1 MMEKGRI
8 LIVDDEVD
16 ILQSFQIILEE
27 EGYYVET
34 TDNPREA
41 LERLKEKSFDLV
53 MSDMRMPNMTGEEF
67 LIELRKFNK
76 VTSFIVMTAY
86 GTIENAVRCMKEGAF
101 HYISKPIDFN
111 DPGVWKL
118 IQEAVEKSQILQE
131 NIRLKTELESL
142 RSDKNPIL
150 TKNPQMLQIIEYIKK
165 VAPLDLT
172 VLIYGESGV
181 GKELVAKA
189 IHNLST
195 RSDKPFIPINCA
207 NISPDIM
214 EAEFFGYKKGS
225 FTGATEDRKGIIERA
240 NGGTIFLDEIGE
252 LPLDIQGKLLRF
264 LQEKEIR
271 RIGDDRAIYVD
282 VRVIAATNRDLQKLV
297 SEGKFREDLF
307 YRIEGLKIYIPP
319 LRERKEDIPVLV
331 KNFIDIF
338 NEKYGGNIKGITSK
352 AMEILLN
359 YDWPGNIRQLE
370 NVVNKACVL
379 ASDSEYINENHIDP
393 SIKFSIKQEFPLEY
407 SQAKKMHMDRFMK
420 TYLKVLLTMTEGNI
434 TQAAK
439 LANIERQSLQKLLKK
454 YNVNP
459 SEFRKIP

>member
-1 MMEKGRI
+1 MEKGRI
-8 LIVDDEVD
+8 LIVDDEED
-16 ILQSFQIILEE
+16 ILQSFKIILEE
-27 EGYYVET
+27 EGYYVEI
-34 TDNPREA
+34 TDNPYDA
-41 LERLKEKSFDLV
+41 LERLKKKSFDLV

-67 LIELRKFNK
+67 LIELRKFNGT
-76 VTSFIVMTAY
+76 TSFIVMTAY

-111 DPGVWKL
+111 DPVIWKL

-131 NIRLKTELESL
+131 NIKLKKELESL
-142 RSDKNPIL
+142 RSDKNPII
-150 TKNPQMLQIIEYIKK
+150 TKNPQMIQIIEYIKK

-189 IHNLST
+189 IHSNSS

-207 NISPDIM
+207 NISPEIM
-214 EAEFFGYKKGS
+214 EAEFFGYKRGS
-225 FTGATEDRKGIIERA
+225 FTGANEDRKGIIERA

-271 RIGDDRAIYVD
+271 RIGDDKAIYVD
-282 VRVIAATNRDLQKLV
+282 VRVVAATNKDLQKLV
-297 SEGKFREDLF
+297 SEGRFREDLF
-307 YRIEGLKIYIPP
+307 YRIEGLKIHIPP
-319 LRERKEDIPVLV
+319 LRERKEDIPILV

-338 NEKYGGNIKGITSK
+338 NEKYGGDIKGITSK

-359 YDWPGNIRQLE
+359 YNWPGNIRQLE

-379 ASDSEYINENHIDP
+379 ASGSDYINENHIDP

-407 SQAKKMHMDRFMK
+407 SQAKKIHMDKFMK
-420 TYLKVLLTMTEGNI
+420 TYLKVLLTMTDGNI

-459 SEFRKIP
+459 SEFRKIS

>member
-1 MMEKGRI
+1 MEKGKI
-8 LIVDDEVD
+8 LIVDDEED
-16 ILQSFQIILEE
+16 ILQSFKIILEE
-27 EGYYVET
+27 EGYYVEI
-34 TDNPREA
+34 TDNPYDA
-41 LERLKEKSFDLV
+41 LERLKKKSFDLV

-67 LIELRKFNK
+67 LIELRKFNGT
-76 VTSFIVMTAY
+76 TSFIVMTAY

-111 DPGVWKL
+111 DPVIWKL

-131 NIRLKTELESL
+131 NIKLKKELESL
-142 RSDKNPIL
+142 RSDKNPII
-150 TKNPQMLQIIEYIKK
+150 TKNPQMIQIIEYIKK

-189 IHNLST
+189 IHSNSS

-207 NISPDIM
+207 NISPEIM
-214 EAEFFGYKKGS
+214 EAEFFGYKRGS
-225 FTGATEDRKGIIERA
+225 FTGANEDRKGIIERA

-271 RIGDDRAIYVD
+271 RIGDDKAIYVD
-282 VRVIAATNRDLQKLV
+282 VRVVAATNKDLQKLV
-297 SEGKFREDLF
+297 SEGRFREDLF
-307 YRIEGLKIYIPP
+307 YRIEGLKIHIPP
-319 LRERKEDIPVLV
+319 LRERKEDIPILV

-338 NEKYGGNIKGITSK
+338 NEKYGGDIKGITSK

-359 YDWPGNIRQLE
+359 YNWPGNIRQLE

-379 ASDSEYINENHIDP
+379 ASGSDYINENHIDP

-407 SQAKKMHMDRFMK
+407 SQAKKIHMDKFMK
-420 TYLKVLLTMTEGNI
+420 TYLKVLLTMTDGNI

-459 SEFRKIP
+459 SEFRKIS

>member
-1 MMEKGRI
+1 MEKGRI

>member
-1 MMEKGRI
+1 MEKGKI
-8 LIVDDEVD
+8 LIVDDEED

-27 EGYYVET
+27 EGYYVEISN
-34 TDNPREA
+34 DAKKA
-41 LERLKEKSFDLV
+41 LNILKNKDFDLV

-76 VTSFIVMTAY
+76 TTSFIVMTAY
-86 GTIENAVRCMKEGAF
+86 GTIENAVKCMKEGAF

-111 DPGVWKL
+111 DPVVWKL
-118 IQEAVEKSQILQE
+118 IEEAVEKSQILQE
-131 NIRLKTELESL
+131 NIKLKRELEKIKT
-142 RSDKNPIL
+142 DKNPII
-150 TKNPQMLQIIEYIKK
+150 TKNPQMLQILDYIKK

-181 GKELVAKA
+181 GKELIARA
-189 IHNLST
+189 IHNYST
-195 RSDKPFIPINCA
+195 RSKKPFIPINCA
-207 NISPDIM
+207 NISHDLM

-225 FTGATEDRKGIIERA
+225 FTGANEDRKGIIEKA
-240 NGGTIFLDEIGE
+240 DGGTIFLDEIGE

-271 RIGDDRAIYVD
+271 RIGDDKAIYID
-282 VRVIAATNRDLQKLV
+282 VRVVAATNKDLQKLV
-297 SEGKFREDLF
+297 EEGKFREDLF
-307 YRIEGLKIYIPP
+307 YRIEGLKITVPP

-331 KNFIDIF
+331 KNFIDQF
-338 NEKYGGNIKGITSK
+338 NEKYGGGIKGITSK

-370 NVVNKACVL
+370 NIINKACVL
-379 ASDSEYINENHIDP
+379 ASDSEYINEDHIDP
-393 SIKFSIKQEFPLEY
+393 TVKFTIKQDFPLDY
-407 SQAKKMHMDRFMK
+407 SKAKKMHMDRFMK

-434 TQAAK
+434 TKAAK

-454 YNVNP
+454 YKVNP
-459 SEFRKIP
+459 SEFRKTS